1 MKTLC
6 IIPARSGSK
15 RIKNKNIKKFFGK
28 PIIYWVI
35 KAAKESKCFN
45 KILVSS
51 DGDKILN
58 LAKKYGVSA
67 IKRSKKLSN
76 DHVSVHDVIQNVI
89 LELKKKGENYKY
101 VCYIL
106 PTAALIKSKD
116 IIKSF
121 ALIKRKK
128 GKFIITISNY
138 LTPINQVLR
147 INKKRIVIMK
157 NSKNFLKKNQYLK
170 ENYHDAG
177 HIYWGTSK
185 DILTYKNTTNKA
197 LGYFLDPFSVQDI
210 NNERDWKLA
219 EFKFKYS
226 RIKN

>member
-1 MKTLC
+1 MSFTMNF
-6 IIPARSGSK
+6 R
-15 RIKNKNIKKFFGK
+15 KFLVVVLAGIALTACATQK
-28 PIIYWVI
+28 

-121 ALIKRKK
+121 ALT
-128 GKFIITISNY
+128 F
-138 LTPINQVLR
+138 
-147 INKKRIVIMK
+147 
-157 NSKNFLKKNQYLK
+157 SK
-170 ENYHDAG
+170 
-177 HIYWGTSK
+177 S
-185 DILTYKNTTNKA
+185 
-197 LGYFLDPFSVQDI
+197 
-210 NNERDWKLA
+210 
-219 EFKFKYS
+219 
-226 RIKN
+226 